1 MVFSVLVEGRH
12 YHSKF
17 DVNLRFA
24 YEQDITVGMP
34 NPWPQ
39 ANSGQP
45 EDPGT
50 NPSDNGC
57 AQATI
62 GVEPEVVQGTG
73 GSPRRRSSGKT
84 FRELTANTSP
94 EILYYDG
101 QCGLCHRGVKFVL
114 KHDRSGTAF
123 RFAPLQ
129 GVTFQ
134 ARVPVG
140 PRDALPDTM
149 AVQTASGSLLI
160 RTDAFVHILRRLGG
174 GWRILAATLAIIP
187 RPLRD
192 LAYNFVARTRHYIFG
207 QPDGLCPVVSASL
220 RARFDP

>member
-1 MVFSVLVEGRH
+1 V
-12 YHSKF
+12 
-17 DVNLRFA
+17 
-24 YEQDITVGMP
+24 
-34 NPWPQ
+34 PQ
-39 ANSGQP
+39 
-45 EDPGT
+45 T
-50 NPSDNGC
+50 
-57 AQATI
+57 
-62 GVEPEVVQGTG
+62 
-73 GSPRRRSSGKT
+73 
-84 FRELTANTSP
+84 

-114 KHDRSGTAF
+114 RHDRSGTAF

-140 PRDALPDTM
+140 QRDGLPDTM
-149 AVQTASGSLLI
+149 AVQTATGSLLI

-187 RPLRD
+187 LPLRD
-192 LAYNFVARTRHYIFG
+192 MAYNLVARTRHRVFRR
-207 QPDGLCPVVSASL
+207 PEELCPVLPASL